1 MHFYCMQLNKLQ
13 LDLLE
18 QDYWRRHVL
27 VPRSGSVKIY
37 ELQSALAQKC
47 AAQVEQEEVHE
58 AQAAAI
64 RSFKMAVAAVCP
76 PLPPTKRGSYRKIAV
91 MPASVGRM
99 SVKRAVDNLRDM
111 NKHPSSDRTQ
121 LKAPKLEAPPEPHHT
136 DELPRP
142 LDPTARPF
150 IPREPRRT
158 RARARRNRRQRCY
171 RRHATVLAPDT
182 RPTRNSRQRRAEH
195 RKHKQEA
202 WQADQQAKSSQH
214 GGVIMAK
221 VQNEVMPQDA
231 ALPPTAE
238 KSSAE
243 LLKDAEIVETVNGTA
258 VDNAH
263 NSAAAEHALAASRD
277 RREARREAQ
286 AASREWCGP
295 TPTSI
300 FDVPMPPRKFIDSW
314 HSRYTP
320 CIGGSPFGAQP
331 LNVFKLR
338 DKRPYWTVHCAVVRF
353 DDRDGSFGAAPV
365 PEQDDE
371 FFCMPWN
378 SPV

>member
-142 LDPTARPF
+142 LDPTAARSSHVSHAAL
-150 IPREPRRT
+150 EPVHDAIAGSAVT
-158 RARARRNRRQRCY
+158 AAMLPSLPPTPAQP
-171 RRHATVLAPDT
+171 ATQG
-182 RPTRNSRQRRAEH
+182 SGGAEH

-331 LNVFKLR
+331 LNV
-338 DKRPYWTVHCAVVRF
+338 
-353 DDRDGSFGAAPV
+353 
-365 PEQDDE
+365 
-371 FFCMPWN
+371 
-378 SPV
+378 